1 MFCQARNSCFIP
13 GIVPIDSERELSYS
27 KDESIVVRLDAIYN
41 KLSDKE
47 QHRSP
52 PESARK
58 LANGL
63 EHLLTQ

>member
-1 MFCQARNSCFIP
+1 MFCQTRITCFTP
-13 GIVPIDSERELSYS
+13 GIVPIESERDLSYS
-27 KDESIVVRLDAIYN
+27 KDESIVVRADAIYN